1 MKLYHGTH
9 NKSLNTA
16 GSVSAYGTFG
26 EFLFFTDGEGRVPFG
41 DTVFAL
47 DAESLSI
54 ASSYDIKYC
63 DDYELIEERV
73 NELAQHLGIDEDL
86 AFELICE
93 DEQWVDHAEEFD
105 ADDQWAIQ
113 AARAEVAKLLGFD
126 GVEVEDELGTSYM
139 IAMLGRETSL
149 ELVA

>member
-9 NKSLNTA
+9 NKSLNTT
-16 GSVSAYGTFG
+16 GTISEYGAFG

-73 NELAQHLGIDEDL
+73 NELAEDLGIDADL
-86 AFELICE
+86 AFDLICE
-93 DEQWVDHAEEFD
+93 DEQWIDHAEEFD
-105 ADDQWAIQ
+105 GDDQWAIQ
-113 AARAEVAKLLGFD
+113 TARAEVAKLLGFD
-126 GVEVEDELGTSYM
+126 GVEVDDELGTSYM